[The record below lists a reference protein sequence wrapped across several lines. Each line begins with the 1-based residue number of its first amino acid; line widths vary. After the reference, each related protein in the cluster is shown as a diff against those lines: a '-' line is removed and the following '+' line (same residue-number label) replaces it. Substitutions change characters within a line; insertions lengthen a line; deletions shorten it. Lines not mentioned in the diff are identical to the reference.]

1 MKGEEQTNDAPPTT
15 GSSTINI
22 EGVEYTYTINKDE
35 KENEIIIQLSEAKP
49 DKYITFMYKS
59 STEKIVKT
67 IRALLM
73 CENID
78 EMIVSLHDIFINGNI
93 TVEKKDEK
101 YVMKIEGKIFGKTSK
116 YELELEKNSQ

>member
-15 GSSTINI
+15 GSSTITI

-49 DKYITFMYKS
+49 DKYITFMYRS
-59 STEKIVKT
+59 STEKIVKN
-67 IRALLM
+67 IKALFL

-78 EMIVSLHDIFINGNI
+78 EMIV
-93 TVEKKDEK
+93 
-101 YVMKIEGKIFGKTSK
+101 
-116 YELELEKNSQ
+116 